1 MSKEKIKERIKY
13 LEGELAHEGYLDGW
27 VIKGH
32 KKELKELKL
41 KLKQKNNFL
50 DNLGSLW
57 IH

>member
-1 MSKEKIKERIKY
+1 MSQEKLKKRIEY

>member
-1 MSKEKIKERIKY
+1 MSQEKIKERIKY